1 MISKSE
7 LDDEEIYEELYNYMS
22 SKGYIQKR
30 KDKFFKTKIK
40 ELNDKSSLF
49 NEIKQVFI
57 IIGGIGCISLHII
70 LLLLKLF

>member
-1 MISKSE
+1 MISKNE

-22 SKGYIQKR
+22 SKVYIQKR
-30 KDKFFKTKIK
+30 KEKFFITKIK
-40 ELNDKSSLF
+40 ELNYKPSLLYK
-49 NEIKQVFI
+49 IKQVFI